1 MAKVFRSAV
10 GRSRVIYFIAKPG
23 LQPEPLIPKYHK
35 VLFEIGTADSD
46 RIMQILKN
54 SNYSLTL
61 QPLHYFCILS
71 QK

>member
-10 GRSRVIYFIAKPG
+10 GRGCVIYFIAKPG

-46 RIMQILKN
+46 WVMQILKTLIILKH
-54 SNYSLTL
+54 YSL
-61 QPLHYFCILS
+61 CILFAY
-71 QK
+71 